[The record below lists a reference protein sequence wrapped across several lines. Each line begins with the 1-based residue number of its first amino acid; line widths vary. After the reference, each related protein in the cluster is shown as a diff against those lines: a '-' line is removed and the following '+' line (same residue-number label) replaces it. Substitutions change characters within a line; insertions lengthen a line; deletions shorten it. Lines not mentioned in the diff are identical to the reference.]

1 MKSLTFSN
9 GFSTSFKLAKSQFFR
24 ILGAWILWLLTIWIP
39 YINVG
44 TTIGLIQIQ
53 IDVGKGKTINPAD
66 IFNANHRAVMGKMFL
81 LWSFMTTGIMI
92 GLLFL
97 VIPGI
102 VLMYAWLFSSMLIL
116 DKKLDPIQ
124 AMSKSYEIT
133 YRHKWTIFF
142 IILVIPLLFYAIW
155 FFFIFTFPVIFHL
168 KYSWQNFVFD
178 AFYNGYRPFA
188 GTYIGFLLYSFIYFL
203 PNIIFILIQ
212 SIWMTAAYGYM
223 YSVLSADIK
232 KK

>member
-53 IDVGKGKTINPAD
+53 IDVGKGKIINPAD

-81 LWSFMTTGIMI
+81 LWSFMTTGIII

-142 IILVIPLLFYAIW
+142 IILVISLLFYAIW
-155 FFFIFTFPVIFHL
+155 SFFTFIPVIFDL
-168 KYSWQNFVFD
+168 YSWNNFVFNALYD
-178 AFYNGYRPFA
+178 YRFFLD
-188 GTYIGFLLYSFIYFL
+188 TYIGFQVFRFILSL